1 MQMFREV
8 KMAKQ
13 LFLCFSATLLL
24 VACTS
29 LKMTPN
35 VIPTVSLANTGYLTK
50 TNTSTPHS
58 TYTPLPRETIQST
71 MTPGYVTP
79 EVSIN
84 PVNGWKSYNNNKF
97 GLSVEFPMD
106 WHGPDIYQW
115 NDSVRIE
122 VGSDT
127 VYPYY
132 TDRLNRVYNIKNS
145 YYVVIQYS
153 QNNKNLNFMQLIEKQ
168 PWIESYLSLLNLKDG
183 ETISGNRDMFIR
195 VRQVKLGRF
204 EGLEYIQTLSDT
216 AQTEWFYARRIVLF
230 DEQLNN
236 LTIFGTPYN
245 VEILDKNNFLAA
257 YQKVD
262 KANLDIL
269 YQILQLVSV
278 E

>member
-1 MQMFREV
+1 MFREV

-13 LFLCFSATLLL
+13 LFLCFSATFLL
-24 VACTS
+24 VSCTS
-29 LKMTPN
+29 LEITPN
-35 VIPTVSLANTGYLTK
+35 VIHTDSLADTSYPTK
-50 TNTSTPHS
+50 ANTSTPYA

-71 MTPGYVTP
+71 VTPGYETP
-79 EVSIN
+79 EVFIN
-84 PVNGWKSYNNNKF
+84 TTNGWKSYTNDNF
-97 GLSVEFPMD
+97 GLSVQFPMS
-106 WHGPDIYQW
+106 WHGPDVYQW

-127 VYPYY
+127 VYPYFS
-132 TDRLNRVYNIKNS
+132 DRLNRVYNIKNS

-153 QNNKNLNFMQLIEKQ
+153 QNNKNLSFKQQIEKQ
-168 PWIESYLSLLNLKDG
+168 PWIESYLSLFNLKDG
-183 ETISGNRDMFIR
+183 EAISDNRNMFIR
-195 VRQVKLGRF
+195 VRQVTLGRF

-236 LTIFGTPYN
+236 LTIVGTPNN
-245 VEILDKNNFLAA
+245 VEILDQNNFLAA

-262 KANLDIL
+262 KANLEIL